1 MKRIVFVVLFFLLTG
16 CAVLKSLPFSEES
29 KKYQEAEAYFE
40 QGQYKDAYGAYRA
53 IAATDSPWAEQAK
66 FNAAYVLVYHK
77 NPDKDYAQ
85 AAREFEEF
93 LAHYPSSARAGEAN
107 TWLAV
112 LKMFDQTKTG
122 ELLKQAASLNAR
134 IEDATKQMQKAQ
146 GSEEIL
152 KKERDALLTE
162 KKEFAKKVDDLLNE
176 KEALIKNNTALVKDN
191 EVLTKDKTA
200 LEKKIVALNKEK
212 NSLIQAKL
220 KLEKSIRDLTLVD
233 VKMEK
238 KRKKMQKEEKK

>member
-1 MKRIVFVVLFFLLTG
+1 VFVVLFFLLTG

-29 KKYQEAEAYFE
+29 KKYQEAETFFE

-53 IAATDSPWAEQAK
+53 ISATDSPWAEQAK

-77 NPDKDYAQ
+77 NPDKDYALV
-85 AAREFEEF
+85 AREFDEF
-93 LAHYPSSARAGEAN
+93 LARYPSGARAGEAH
-107 TWLAV
+107 TWLGI

-122 ELLKQAASLNAR
+122 ELLKETAALTAR
-134 IEDATKQMQKAQ
+134 IEAATKELQKAQ
-146 GSEEIL
+146 GNEEVL
-152 KKERDALLTE
+152 KKERDALLAE
-162 KKEFAKKVDDLLNE
+162 KTGLAKKVDDLLNE

-191 EVLTKDKTA
+191 EALTKDRAA

-233 VKMEK
+233 IKMEK